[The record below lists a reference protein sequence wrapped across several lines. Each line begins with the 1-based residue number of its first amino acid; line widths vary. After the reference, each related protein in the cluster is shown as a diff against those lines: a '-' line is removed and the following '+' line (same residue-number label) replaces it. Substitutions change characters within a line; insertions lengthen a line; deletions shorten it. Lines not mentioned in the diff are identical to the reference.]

1 MIPTPPAPFRCP
13 VDTECFPNY
22 WLFGI
27 RYATGDVW
35 QCRAIGPH
43 ASLSADD
50 RETIRR
56 ICSSVPI
63 CTFNG
68 ERYDLWMI
76 AAALAGY
83 TVGQLKAINDKIIAE
98 RVKPWTLGIPRWRPA
113 DHIDVMEVI
122 PGAGGQKYK
131 AGVIHY
137 RTMMESP
144 VDFNAHL
151 TPEQMREVDTY
162 NANDLGQLLALHDAV
177 RPQIALREKLTARYG
192 IDLRS
197 KSDAQVAEAV
207 LKARCEAA
215 LGRPI
220 PKQDADVT
228 QTFRY
233 DPPAYL
239 SFTSPQLNDLLRVV
253 REGTF
258 YIGKRAPKKPPKDGE
273 SREPKLK
280 VLGPVELEEYEFDID
295 GLALTAGLG
304 GMHSSE
310 ETVAHHADD
319 DTMLVD
325 IDVAS
330 YYPNLMLNA
339 GAWPDALGPQFLIEY
354 GGITNERICAK
365 SDEKVLAER
374 LADLRATSRVTP
386 SREIDSEIRQV
397 ELALIEA
404 KAMNNGGKI
413 AANGTFGKTG
423 SVFSVLFAPKMMIQT
438 TLTGQLSLLMLIE
451 WMHAAG
457 VRVISANTDGIVT
470 KFRRE
475 LLPVMRAVVKRWE
488 MVTSLEMEETHY
500 RSIYSR
506 DVNNYLAVTAQG
518 KVKRKGI
525 YAPTDLILK
534 KAPDLEICADACA
547 EFVKNGTPVAD
558 TILSCGDVR
567 KFVTIQNVAGGAVK
581 WWGEGPRSDLK
592 VADMLPRLAAHG
604 WSKRGV
610 RWVHP
615 DHPEP
620 LKAADAYAATF
631 APQVP
636 EPLAKVVRWYYSRN
650 APGPIRYASGKKA
663 GHLVGNSWG
672 ARPAMNLP
680 DSLPEDIDYV
690 YYIDIATQ
698 MLRDCAA
705 I

>member
-43 ASLSADD
+43 ASLSETD

-83 TVGQLKAINDKIIAE
+83 TVGQLKVINDKMIAE

-137 RTMMESP
+137 HTMMESP

-220 PKQDADVT
+220 PRSEPDCN
-228 QTFRY
+228 QTFSY
-233 DPPAYL
+233 DLPLYLCEAKHPALVDAIAAATGATFGLSASGAVTLPPAL
-239 SFTSPQLNDLLRVV
+239 
-253 REGTF
+253 EGRIVS
-258 YIGKRAPKKPPKDGE
+258 IGEGCYRMGI
-273 SREPKLK
+273 
-280 VLGPVELEEYEFDID
+280 G
-295 GLALTAGLG
+295 GL
-304 GMHSSE
+304 HSSE
-310 ETVAHHADD
+310 ETVAHHADEE
-319 DTMLVD
+319 TMLVD

-339 GAWPDALGPQFLIEY
+339 GAWPDALGPQFLTEFEAIK
-354 GGITNERICAK
+354 R
-365 SDEKVLAER
+365 ER
-374 LADLRATSRVTP
+374 LHAKGEAKRLPKGSP
-386 SREIDSEIRQV
+386 EQ
-397 ELALIEA
+397 IEA
-404 KAMNNGGKI
+404 ATMDGGGKI
-413 AANGTFGKTG
+413 MINGTFGKTG

-457 VRVISANTDGIVT
+457 VRVISVNTDGIVT

-488 MVTSLEMEETHY
+488 MVTSLAMEETHY

-506 DVNNYLAVTAQG
+506 DVNNYLAVTTQG

-525 YAPTDLILK
+525 YAPTDLIMK

-581 WWGEGPRSDLK
+581 WRGEGPRSDLK

-604 WSKRGV
+604 WAKRGV

-672 ARPAMNLP
+672 AQPAMNLP
-680 DSLPEDIDYV
+680 KSLPDDIDYV